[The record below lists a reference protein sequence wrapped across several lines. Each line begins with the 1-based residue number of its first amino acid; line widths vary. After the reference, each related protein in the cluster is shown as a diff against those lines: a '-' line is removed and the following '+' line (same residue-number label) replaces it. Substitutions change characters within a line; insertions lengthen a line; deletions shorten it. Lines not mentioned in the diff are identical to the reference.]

1 MKYLSLLQVST
12 GTIRIIQLDESDIQ
26 SLENEFRDDYSA
38 FILTV
43 ERKYDFHESECSW
56 MITDHLRIDLG

>member
-43 ERKYDFHESECSW
+43 ERKYDFHGSECSW